1 MPLRLAESHRWK
13 REEESGRSSGVM
25 TPVMT
30 VSAHEL
36 RLSRLQFF
44 SRFFWFLDGRFGG
57 GDRGKMGDPSSN
69 DTLLRVIKSLVCM
82 SQKMLIVIV
91 NDD

>member
-44 SRFFWFLDGRFGG
+44 SRFFWFLDGDQLQLQLQGRQPRSPIARRTYLHGI
-57 GDRGKMGDPSSN
+57 S
-69 DTLLRVIKSLVCM
+69 IKCF
-82 SQKMLIVIV
+82 I
-91 NDD
+91 